1 MFMGNVSSLF
11 HRCVSSDCWDLGAE
25 QSKAGGSNDGASQPS
40 SQQSDDMD
48 TPQGDQMEA
57 WLFDGE
63 NERSDAWRPPQ
74 EIENA
79 LSNTLKWTGFRK
91 EQNASPKPADT
102 LDKMVANHHHLTPS
116 TSPFEIGS
124 ADETEDP
131 AEEDHVT
138 ISERPLPSDA
148 VDLVIDD
155 REAVSEAQNHE
166 RRKGE
171 PATHAPKHIYRR
183 GFLSPNDGSSSSGR
197 TSPVRQRSPSPLP
210 GSDHQSGA
218 HPELRNKVQGGVN
231 TIEVGA
237 SSVEEVSPPK
247 IISDL
252 TEEVGE
258 NPWR

>member
-1 MFMGNVSSLF
+1 
-11 HRCVSSDCWDLGAE
+11 
-25 QSKAGGSNDGASQPS
+25 
-40 SQQSDDMD
+40 MD

-91 EQNASPKPADT
+91 EHNASPKPADT

-210 GSDHQSGA
+210 GSDHESGA